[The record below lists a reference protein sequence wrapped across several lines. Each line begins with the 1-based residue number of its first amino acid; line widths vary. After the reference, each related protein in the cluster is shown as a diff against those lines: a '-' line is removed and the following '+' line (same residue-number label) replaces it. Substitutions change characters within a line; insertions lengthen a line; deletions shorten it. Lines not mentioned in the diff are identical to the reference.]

1 MTHLRLW
8 RFQVPV
14 ETEDRFLAA
23 YRSDG
28 AWAKLF
34 ATAPG
39 FIRTELWRDAD
50 GSYLTADHWASL
62 GDFENFQ
69 ANQGEEYH
77 RLDAELEGIAGVE
90 TFVGAF
96 DLAG

>member
-8 RFQVPV
+8 TFEVSADA
-14 ETEDRFLAA
+14 EDRFVAA
-23 YRSDG
+23 YKSDG
-28 AWAKLF
+28 DWAKLF

-39 FIRTELWRDAD
+39 FIRTELWRASD
-50 GSYLTADHWASL
+50 GRYLTADYWRSATDFEEFQSSL
-62 GDFENFQ
+62 GE
-69 ANQGEEYH
+69 AY
-77 RLDAELEGIAGVE
+77 RALDIELEGVAGVE